1 MATFSTYD
9 APVGVTGTVGGR
21 RASAADF
28 GADVGQA
35 VQGAGAALGQLGE
48 ELRVREDKRSIT
60 QARASLSEFK
70 TEFMRG
76 ELERQQAAPLGA
88 PGHFE
93 QTRSAYD
100 EAFTEFSAGLTP
112 VQQDAIAPEA
122 QTARSTAL
130 RGSLSFQSQQAV
142 KADINNIGVILKDI
156 GNDVYSGNLT
166 YEAAQEKY
174 RSALADT
181 VIAADGQA
189 ELMTAALPHL
199 REQIANG
206 LLENPVLGLT
216 KLEDGELDF
225 FPDAERDRLGD
236 ALVKRIDGMAQQ
248 AELDRMAGF
257 ATANPEV
264 FGKVMDNQM
273 SLRELSSLKDTITPD
288 VYNALQARIIAG
300 TIRKRSPQE
309 VQDVTL
315 ELTSA
320 FVELEIKRKKGKST
334 SSQDLEDVL
343 RFQNLVMRR
352 VSEGS
357 GIDGVANRMLRA
369 TAEVAVRK
377 AKGEHGTTAVGR
389 FFGSDDPFELAI
401 DAIETYGETAAVTD
415 GDKVGLLLGF
425 VSVLD
430 AAEQSGT
437 PIEGQEAVRGVVN
450 KLIEERFRADN
461 PDLALAE
468 ELPQAVI
475 RSDGTV
481 SRGVPSGAPT
491 AITSPDVTVPEGA
504 RLESDENGNTA
515 YVVRDSAGRAV
526 SVTEVGIGVARPKQT
541 VLQRPAPEAPEVSQ
555 AGTKIEVNPTTGV
568 TERVTRNEA
577 GVAVTVEPVGAKEV
591 RLDMPPSQAR
601 VISETDAV
609 VGDVI
614 SRLPM
619 FEGVEGD
626 DLTEIETMRGGLTRA
641 RWDELNADAGYA
653 LTAADAQA
661 AAVRQDYAVLNKD
674 LPGFRNLRQPMQ
686 AALLDLAYNIGT
698 GNMTNPA
705 RFMGLR
711 EAVAEGNETL
721 ILINTLRT
729 ATVGNKTVKGLAV
742 RRATMHNQ
750 ANRDPRLNITEVE
763 LLADGTVNYLS
774 GSNVVYTFKR
784 PRHAKSA
791 PGRTAITGAG

>member
-28 GADVGQA
+28 GADIGQA

-70 TEFMRG
+70 TEFTRG

-88 PGHFE
+88 AGHFE
-93 QTRSAYD
+93 QSRSTYD

-112 VQQDAIAPEA
+112 IQQDAIAAEA

-189 ELMTAALPHL
+189 ELMTAALPQL

-225 FPDAERDRLGD
+225 FPEAERDRLGD

-300 TIRKRSPQE
+300 TIRKRSPEE

-334 SSQDLEDVL
+334 SSEDLEDVL

-377 AKGEHGTTAVGR
+377 AKGEHGTTVVGR

-425 VSVLD
+425 VNVLD

-481 SRGVPSGAPT
+481 SRGVPAGAPT
-491 AITSPDVTVPEGA
+491 TITSPDVTVPGGA
-504 RLESDENGNTA
+504 RLERDSSGNEA
-515 YVVRDSAGRAV
+515 YVVRDNSGRAI
-526 SVTEVGIGVARPKQT
+526 SVTEVGRAETI
-541 VLQRPAPEAPEVSQ
+541 QRPVPEVSQ

-568 TERVTRNEA
+568 TERVTRNKQ
-577 GVAVTVEPVGAKEV
+577 GVAVTVEPVDAKEV
-591 RLDMPPSQAR
+591 RLDTPPSQAR

-626 DLTEIETMRGGLTRA
+626 DLTEVETMRGGLTRA

-661 AAVRQDYAVLNKD
+661 AAVRQDFAVLNKD

-698 GNMTNPA
+698 GNITNPA

-721 ILINTLRT
+721 ILMNTLRT
-729 ATVGNKTVKGLAV
+729 ATVDNETVKGLAV

-763 LLADGTVNYLS
+763 MLADGTVNYLS